1 MLKIKPTNLDPEEGD
16 KSSGVTAWRA
26 AALTCLEGF
35 SEPVFVIL
43 TSDPTTG
50 QAVKGLLSIVVVKLT
65 ALAAFW

>member
-1 MLKIKPTNLDPEEGD
+1 MLKIKPTNPDPEEGNAIT
-16 KSSGVTAWRA
+16 GRTGWGA

-35 SEPVFVIL
+35 SEPAFVIL